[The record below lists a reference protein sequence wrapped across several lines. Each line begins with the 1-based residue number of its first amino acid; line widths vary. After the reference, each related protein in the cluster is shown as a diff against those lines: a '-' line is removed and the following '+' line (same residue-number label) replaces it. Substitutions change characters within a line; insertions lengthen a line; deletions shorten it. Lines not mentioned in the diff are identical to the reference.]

1 MLKVFHLNPKL
12 ITDKDI
18 DLFYEITGDK
28 NTLAVANA
36 LFALVEILKK
46 KWRIFISNKIVNHY

>member
-46 KWRIFISNKIVNHY
+46 KTHITN